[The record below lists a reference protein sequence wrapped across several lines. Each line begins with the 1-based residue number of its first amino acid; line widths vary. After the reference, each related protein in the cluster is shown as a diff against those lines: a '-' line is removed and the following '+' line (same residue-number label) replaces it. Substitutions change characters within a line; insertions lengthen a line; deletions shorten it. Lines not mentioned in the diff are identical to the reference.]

1 MSVPS
6 PDSLAQLQQKYAA
19 DKRILDSMASSGTL
33 QEVVVTTRVKKR
45 IEQMD
50 EKYTTGVFSSDG
62 IMFDIVGDNI
72 ANVQPNVFSYLQGR
86 VAGLQIFTQPFGP
99 PTLIWRREPVA
110 VFLNEMQLADP
121 SVLNNIP
128 MSDVAYVKVFR
139 PPFIGAPFGGFGGGI
154 AVYTRRGDEGGMYD
168 VTNLKHIKLEGYS
181 RTTNWESSLS
191 DPEKKKKP
199 VRDIRKT
206 LYWNPSVQLDK
217 DVNQFVVRFS
227 NNDVTK
233 RFRII
238 AEGLTKGGDLIRLE
252 KLIEQ

>member
-1 MSVPS
+1 V
-6 PDSLAQLQQKYAA
+6 
-19 DKRILDSMASSGTL
+19 
-33 QEVVVTTRVKKR
+33 
-45 IEQMD
+45 
-50 EKYTTGVFSSDG
+50 
-62 IMFDIVGDNI
+62 
-72 ANVQPNVFSYLQGR
+72 
-86 VAGLQIFTQPFGP
+86 
-99 PTLIWRREPVA
+99 
-110 VFLNEMQLADP
+110 LADP

>member
-1 MSVPS
+1 
-6 PDSLAQLQQKYAA
+6 
-19 DKRILDSMASSGTL
+19 
-33 QEVVVTTRVKKR
+33 
-45 IEQMD
+45 
-50 EKYTTGVFSSDG
+50 
-62 IMFDIVGDNI
+62 
-72 ANVQPNVFSYLQGR
+72 
-86 VAGLQIFTQPFGP
+86 
-99 PTLIWRREPVA
+99 
-110 VFLNEMQLADP
+110 
-121 SVLNNIP
+121 
-128 MSDVAYVKVFR
+128 
-139 PPFIGAPFGGFGGGI
+139 
-154 AVYTRRGDEGGMYD
+154 
-168 VTNLKHIKLEGYS
+168 
-181 RTTNWESSLS
+181 LS